1 MTNPAWGT
9 KRCCQSCGVKYY
21 DLNRAPIL
29 CPKCGTA
36 LDLAS
41 STRLRSD
48 PTYKP
53 SAGRA
58 RSVFGQNTF
67 GQNTLGQ
74 GAFGQAAPSRAAVAD
89 EDAVLAD
96 EADEVEDDSEE
107 DVAEDVSELGGDEDD
122 LAEIAEP

>member
-29 CPKCGTA
+29 CPKCGVE
-36 LDLAS
+36 LNLAS

-58 RSVFGQNTF
+58 RSVFGPSTF
-67 GQNTLGQ
+67 GH
-74 GAFGQAAPSRAAVAD
+74 AAPSGAAAAD
-89 EDAVLAD
+89 PDAMLAE
-96 EADEVEDDSEE
+96 EADETEEEGGEDE
-107 DVAEDVSELGGDEDD
+107 AEDVSELDGDDDD
-122 LAEIAEP
+122 LAEIAQPEER